1 MVFPSFG
8 PKTRDSGKLTAG
20 PSNDKSVHPTVTQ
33 IRQVERRQWWLWVS
47 AVAITLVLTL
57 GILSFTFKFV
67 IGSREEGFYFFN
79 LNDSAR
85 GLTVLVLLFDFYCI
99 YQQFQIQRIR
109 RQLVE
114 KEEQLRQSQKMEAIG
129 RLSGGIAHDFNN
141 LLSVII
147 GYADEL
153 EDQGG
158 TDKQRR
164 YAEQIKKAGQRAAS
178 LTRQLLAF
186 SRQQVLQPRILELN
200 GTIADLSKMLRR
212 LIGEDMEVMLAL
224 DPALARVKVDQ
235 SQMEQ
240 VIMNLVVNARDAMP
254 EGGRLTIT
262 TKNTQ
267 LTKKHIAE
275 IPYLQPGS
283 YVELSVAD
291 TGAGMDSATQARIFE
306 PFFTTKEK
314 GKGTGLGL
322 STVYGVVKQSGGYIF
337 VSSGVGK
344 GTTFTIFLPQVTE
357 AIQAVDP
364 EPQSAQIVN
373 VPITILL
380 VEDEDSVRDLTSEW
394 LARRGYRVLSA
405 SNGSEA
411 LEIARNSKHSVQ
423 LLLTDVVLPGM
434 SGASL
439 GKTLSAKLPALQVI
453 YMTGYSEFQSYGHEL
468 PQNRVLQKPLT
479 KETLLREVGEVLS
492 SFGLAVSR

>member
-1 MVFPSFG
+1 MAFPSFRLG
-8 PKTRDSGKLTAG
+8 TKGSGTLTTG
-20 PSNDKSVHPTVTQ
+20 PSNNTFVHSALTQ
-33 IRQVERRQWWLWVS
+33 MRQVERRQWWLWVS
-47 AVAITLVLTL
+47 AVAITLLLTL
-57 GILSFTFKFV
+57 GILSFTFQFL
-67 IGSREEGFYFFN
+67 IGSHDDGFYFFN
-79 LNDSAR
+79 LNNSAR
-85 GLTVLVLLFDFYCI
+85 GLTALVLLFDFYCI
-99 YQQFQIQRIR
+99 FQQFQIQRIR

-114 KEEQLRQSQKMEAIG
+114 KEEQLRQAQKMEAIG

-153 EDQGG
+153 EHQEG

-164 YAEQIKKAGQRAAS
+164 YAEQINKAGQRAAS

-200 GTIADLSKMLRR
+200 STIADLGKMLRR
-212 LIGEDMEVMLAL
+212 LIGEHIEVILAL
-224 DPALARVKVDQ
+224 DPALARVKVDE

-254 EGGRLTIT
+254 EGGQLTIT

-267 LTKKHIAE
+267 LTKKRIAQMTY
-275 IPYLQPGS
+275 IQAGS

-291 TGAGMDSATQARIFE
+291 TGTGMDPTTKAHIFE

-337 VSSGVGK
+337 VSSEVGQ

-357 AIQAVDP
+357 AIHAVEP
-364 EPQSAQIVN
+364 EPQSAQIVKA
-373 VPITILL
+373 PITILL
-380 VEDEDSVRDLTSEW
+380 VEDEDSVRELISAWLT
-394 LARRGYRVLSA
+394 RHGYRVLSA

-411 LEIARNSKHSVQ
+411 LEIARNSKNSVQ

-434 SGASL
+434 NGVSL
-439 GKTLSAKLPALQVI
+439 AKTLSAKLPELQVI

-468 PQNRVLQKPLT
+468 PENRVLQKPFT

-492 SFGLAVSR
+492 SFGLAVSH